1 MKNRQSIFGQ
11 RISPLQPWKTGKIG
25 IAGIEGAAMLQGQGG
40 QVGIGDQVA
49 GLWKGFELSS
59 AYRGI
64 LTSTRIKAGLPLRM
78 GQIKEPD

>member
-1 MKNRQSIFGQ
+1 
-11 RISPLQPWKTGKIG
+11 
-25 IAGIEGAAMLQGQGG
+25 MLQGQGG

-64 LTSTRIKAGLPLRM
+64 LTSTRIKDGLPLRM